1 MKPAKRIDLYLM
13 VALLVVYVVWGT
25 TYYAMRVA
33 LHAYQPFFMCALRF
47 LLAGMLLFGY
57 TALTGQLRVT
67 RRLLFDA
74 LVTGVLLVTLGNG
87 LVVLAEQYVS
97 SGIAALVIS
106 AESVMILLLSF
117 LYGRR
122 IGRWQGVGVVLCLVG
137 VVLLAIGSDLRY
149 SPVALAALLIAA
161 AAWAMGSIWSAY
173 HARSDS
179 SLSLVSIQMLIGGAI
194 SFVVA
199 WALDERMTLS
209 DALHPNIAMVYLAIF
224 GSIATFVSYNY
235 LMRTVSASLAISY
248 AYVNPAIAF
257 VVGCLF
263 DDDKLTLST
272 SLSLLAILAGV
283 WLIVK
288 YEQNEKNAEA
298 ANNEETVAQT

>member
-1 MKPAKRIDLYLM
+1 MATMAPVKRIDLALV

-33 LHAYQPFFMCALRF
+33 LHSYQPFFLCALRF
-47 LLAGMLLFGY
+47 LLAGVLLFGY
-57 TALTGQLRVT
+57 TALTGQLKVT
-67 RRLLFDA
+67 RRLLLDA
-74 LVTGVLLVTLGNG
+74 TVTGVLLVTLGNG

-106 AESVMILLLSF
+106 AESVFILLLSL

-122 IGRWQGVGVVLCLVG
+122 IGGWQAAGAVLGLAGVIVLTVG
-137 VVLLAIGSDLRY
+137 TDLGY
-149 SPVALAALLIAA
+149 SPVALVALLVAA
-161 AAWAMGSIWSAY
+161 AAWALGSIWSAY

-179 SLSLVSIQMLIGGAI
+179 ALSLVSMQMLIGGVI
-194 SFVVA
+194 SFAAA
-199 WALDERMTLS
+199 WVLDERMVLGGAWPANLATL
-209 DALHPNIAMVYLAIF
+209 YLALF

-263 DDDKLTLST
+263 DEDKITPAT
-272 SLSLLAILAGV
+272 ALSLLAILAGV

-288 YEQNEKNAEA
+288 NEKA
-298 ANNEETVAQT
+298 AH

>member
-1 MKPAKRIDLYLM
+1 MAPARKRIDVYLV

-47 LLAGMLLFGY
+47 LLAGVLLVAY

-67 RRLLFDA
+67 RRLLRDA

-97 SGIAALVIS
+97 SGIAALVVS
-106 AESVMILLLSF
+106 VESVMILLLAF

-122 IGRWQGVGVVLCLVG
+122 IVRWQGLGVVLCLVG
-137 VVLLAIGSDLRY
+137 VVLLALGSDLRY
-149 SPVALAALLIAA
+149 SPVALAALLFAA
-161 AAWAMGSIWSAY
+161 AAWALGSIWSAY
-173 HARSDS
+173 HAGSDS
-179 SLSLVSIQMLIGGAI
+179 ALSLVSMQMLIGGAI

-199 WALDERMTLS
+199 WALDERMTPS
-209 DALHPNIAMVYLAIF
+209 GATNANVALVYLAIF

-263 DDDKLTLST
+263 DDDTLTLST
-272 SLSLLAILAGV
+272 ALSLSAILAGV

-288 YEQNEKNAEA
+288 YEQREKDA
-298 ANNEETVAQT
+298 APETSAQT

>member
-1 MKPAKRIDLYLM
+1 MAATTSASRFDLRLI
-13 VALLVVYVVWGT
+13 VALLVVYIVWGT

-33 LHAYQPFFMCALRF
+33 LPAYPPFFMCALRF
-47 LLAGMLLFGY
+47 VLAGALLFGY
-57 TALTGQLRVT
+57 TWLTGQLKIT
-67 RRLLFDA
+67 RRLLLDA

-106 AESVMILLLSF
+106 AESVFILLLSL

-122 IGRWQGVGVVLCLVG
+122 VGAWQGVGVVLGLAG
-137 VVLLAIGSDLRY
+137 MLLLSAGTDLRY
-149 SPVALAALLIAA
+149 SPVALAALLVAA
-161 AAWAMGSIWSAY
+161 GAWAVGSIWSAY
-173 HARSDS
+173 HARSES
-179 SLSLVSIQMLIGGAI
+179 SLSLVSVQMLVGGVV
-194 SFVVA
+194 SFGVA
-199 WALDERMTLS
+199 LALGERMAIS
-209 DALHPNIAMVYLAIF
+209 DALAPNVATLYLALF

-235 LMRTVSASLAISY
+235 LMRTASASLAISY

-263 DDDKLTLST
+263 DEDRLTPAT
-272 SLSLLAILAGV
+272 VLSLLAILAGV

-288 YEQNEKNAEA
+288 NEK
-298 ANNEETVAQT
+298 AQH